1 MSFHEASV
9 RRAVS
14 DKTGD
19 RCVARAVI
27 TERLGMLA
35 CDHLFNAVL
44 YVHCFSKGVAPPS
57 PIHTEPVIP
66 LDAGLQFKLEF
77 SQWRPAVGFCGA
89 FDFLENV
96 QLGHRHPFL
105 GCRTRFAGGTETTP
119 I

>member
-1 MSFHEASV
+1 M
-9 RRAVS
+9 
-14 DKTGD
+14 
-19 RCVARAVI
+19 
-27 TERLGMLA
+27 LG

-44 YVHCFSKGVAPPS
+44 YVHRFPNGIAPPS

-66 LDAGLQFKLEF
+66 LMPVCNSNWSFRSA
-77 SQWRPAVGFCGA
+77 RPAVGFCGA

-96 QLGHRHPFL
+96 QLGHRHSFL